1 MILSVLDHH
10 TIDLSAP
17 RISEAGVADYI
28 ALLKPRVMSLVVFTA
43 MVGYFLAPG
52 DHHPVLAITSILCI
66 AVGGGASGA
75 LNMWYE
81 ADIDALMSRT
91 ANRPI
96 PRGRITR
103 PEALTFGLV
112 LAFFS
117 VMTLGILV
125 NWLAGALLA
134 FTIFFYVV
142 IYTIALKRWTAQN
155 IVIGGAAGA
164 LPPVVAWAAA
174 SGTLSMEPVLLFLI
188 IFFWTPPHFWA
199 LALFRNDDYT
209 RAGVP
214 MLPVVAGPDATR
226 LQISALHRRAG
237 RDRRGPVAARLF
249 LCHLRHG
256 FADPRRR
263 HDVSRRRG
271 LSSAR
276 RHACQSRDAQAV
288 CFLDRLSVR
297 AVCHSVARGGR
308 EGHPPDGLVEGRMIR
323 WTMSASL
330 PSQRASSLP
339 RHRRRAGANAR
350 WPSPGRSASSSCCS
364 LPSPWSKGRPF
375 SSGPCNDRS

>member
-1 MILSVLDHH
+1 MSVLDQNA
-10 TIDLSAP
+10 IDLSGP
-17 RISEAGVADYI
+17 RISEAGVRDYI

-43 MVGYFLAPG
+43 LVGYFLAPG

-66 AVGGGASGA
+66 AIGGGASGA

-81 ADIDALMSRT
+81 GDIDALMSRT

-103 PEALTFGLV
+103 PEALTFGIV

-125 NWLAGALLA
+125 NWLSGALLA

-142 IYTIALKRWTAQN
+142 IYTIGLKRWTAQN

-174 SGTLSMEPVLLFLI
+174 SGSLSMEPILLFLI

-199 LALFRNDDYT
+199 LALFRNDDYA

-226 LQISALHRRAG
+226 LQILLYTVVLVATAVAPWPLGYFSAVYGVASLILGAGMMVLALQVYRRREGKAAS
-237 RDRRGPVAARLF
+237 VATRRLF
-249 LCHLRHG
+249 AFSILYL
-256 FADPRRR
+256 FALFAILLIE
-263 HDVSRRRG
+263 V
-271 LSSAR
+271 
-276 RHACQSRDAQAV
+276 AV
-288 CFLDRLSVR
+288 K
-297 AVCHSVARGGR
+297 AA
-308 EGHPPDGLVEGRMIR
+308 
-323 WTMSASL
+323 L
-330 PSQRASSLP
+330 PLI
-339 RHRRRAGANAR
+339 
-350 WPSPGRSASSSCCS
+350 W
-364 LPSPWSKGRPF
+364 
-375 SSGPCNDRS
+375 